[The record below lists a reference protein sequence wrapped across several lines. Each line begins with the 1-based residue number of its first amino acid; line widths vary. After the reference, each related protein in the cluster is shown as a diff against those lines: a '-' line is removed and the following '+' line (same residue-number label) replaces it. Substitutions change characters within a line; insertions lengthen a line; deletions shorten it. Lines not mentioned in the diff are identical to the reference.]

1 MTQIQLPL
9 LIREKI
15 KDYLSFT
22 EWRDK
27 MTQVCIEYEKTYS
40 FYEYFSYCWIVKH
53 FINLISFPYCV
64 QDEHIMTKSYNYRN
78 LTYCH
83 PLTYNPHPRN
93 VLNKY
98 GAIMGKLSPNY

>member
-40 FYEYFSYCWIVKH
+40 CYEYFSYGWIVKH

-78 LTYCH
+78 LTY
-83 PLTYNPHPRN
+83 NPQPQN

-98 GAIMGKLSPNY
+98 GAIMSKLSPNY